1 MKTFLTTIC
10 LVLILTVPV
19 LSTFLQAQNP
29 VNRDSILTAA
39 KEIIAGTTYC
49 ALATIDST
57 GKPDIRTMNPFPPS
71 GDWIT
76 WFATARNSEKVKEI
90 RRNPWVCV
98 YYADHTAAK
107 GYVNI
112 SGKAEIID
120 DKELLI
126 KKKRDY
132 WDGISGWQENFVL
145 IRVAPVTMEVIN
157 YAHKVYNDPKTLKAP
172 KIEF

>member
-1 MKTFLTTIC
+1 MKTTSGSIYL
-10 LVLILTVPV
+10 LMLILALSVPNG
-19 LSTFLQAQNP
+19 LQGQNSISRDTLLVAAQ
-29 VNRDSILTAA
+29 
-39 KEIIAGTTYC
+39 EIIHGTTYC
-49 ALATIDST
+49 ALATIDSS

-76 WFATARNSEKVKEI
+76 WFATSRGSEKVREI

-145 IRVAPVTMEVIN
+145 IRVAPVSMEVIN
-157 YAHKVYNDPKTLKAP
+157 YAHKVFNDPKTLKAP
-172 KIEF
+172 KIDF